1 MRARSSC
8 FLGSVTSSCAM
19 LILTSRGAA
28 MRPDRSV
35 GDAVSLRQ
43 AELLVTQRD
52 LLSRGRLLVARD
64 LAAQADVHVLG
75 ALEVAAFVERIG
87 VEKHRVYFL
96 RTGLRRCLL
105 RVRLRGRRVVA
116 LERVI
121 GDAVLGD
128 RVVALELLELHV
140 DRARALP
147 VAVALG
153 SGTGHDPVSYT
164 QLRAHE

>member
-43 AELLVTQRD
+43 AELLDTQRD
-52 LLSRGRLLVARD
+52 LLSRGCLLVDRNLIAKTE
-64 LAAQADVHVLG
+64 VHVLG
-75 ALEVAAFVERIG
+75 ALDVAAFVDRIG
-87 VEKHRVYFL
+87 VENLRVFFL

-116 LERVI
+116 LERVVRDPI
-121 GDAVLGD
+121 FGD
-128 RVVALELLELHV
+128 RVIALELLELHV

-147 VAVALG
+147 VA
-153 SGTGHDPVSYT
+153 D
-164 QLRAHE
+164 